1 MNLSLKKIVGEN
13 PRAVFGETTGSILL
27 GRVPSTRRR
36 VHWVGPWPPSTA
48 STSNNHR
55 CIVGRRFVG
64 SDVLATQSRAVF
76 LSRVSLLQAADVA
89 GNRLSPNR
97 ADDGNRERYCLVPSS
112 ARFGDMSSDET
123 AATEFNDS
131 VGNTTSSHHSVTTF
145 EVTDEMWVL
154 SGLDVVGYN
163 VGVSPNEQLRNR
175 ELTVCNSQAT
185 AGIEE
190 SKQLLLRAA
199 TTKEENPSD
208 VLEALESIE
217 RDCRSRFKEDPAKFS
232 EDILNNISGD
242 WRLIF
247 TTGTKEQQERR
258 GGRINYF
265 SPKAV
270 QSFRADTT
278 PKQIENGIYVGDF
291 PLVKFSGDWEWNE
304 RVRKLEFDF
313 DKIQLLGL
321 ISINLGRK
329 EVAQIG
335 SASGLGSK
343 NNEKLAAEGKKA
355 FFTWISADDNIATA
369 RGGGGGLALWK
380 RVEND
385 PE

>member
-1 MNLSLKKIVGEN
+1 M
-13 PRAVFGETTGSILL
+13 
-27 GRVPSTRRR
+27 
-36 VHWVGPWPPSTA
+36 
-48 STSNNHR
+48 
-55 CIVGRRFVG
+55 
-64 SDVLATQSRAVF
+64 SR
-76 LSRVSLLQAADVA
+76 
-89 GNRLSPNR
+89 
-97 ADDGNRERYCLVPSS
+97 
-112 ARFGDMSSDET
+112 
-123 AATEFNDS
+123 
-131 VGNTTSSHHSVTTF
+131 
-145 EVTDEMWVL
+145 
-154 SGLDVVGYN
+154 GL
-163 VGVSPNEQLRNR
+163 EC
-175 ELTVCNSQAT
+175 LTVCNSQAT
-185 AGIEE
+185 ATSIEE

-199 TTKEENPSD
+199 NTRDENPSA

-217 RDCRSRFKEDPAKFS
+217 KDCRSRFKEDPAKFS

-258 GGRINYF
+258 GGRVNYF
-265 SPKAV
+265 SLKAV

-278 PKQIENGIYVGDF
+278 PKEIENGIYIGDF
-291 PLVKFSGDWEWNE
+291 PVVKFSGDWEWNE

-313 DKIQLLGL
+313 DKIQILGL

-343 NNEKLAAEGKKA
+343 NNEKLASEGKRA

-380 RVEND
+380 RVVDD

>member
-1 MNLSLKKIVGEN
+1 M
-13 PRAVFGETTGSILL
+13 PTTSQMAFLL
-27 GRVPSTRRR
+27 QLFITLLAWR
-36 VHWVGPWPPSTA
+36 
-48 STSNNHR
+48 
-55 CIVGRRFVG
+55 G
-64 SDVLATQSRAVF
+64 SDAF
-76 LSRVSLLQAADVA
+76 VA
-89 GNRLSPNR
+89 PSPNCMPR
-97 ADDGNRERYCLVPSS
+97 S
-112 ARFGDMSSDET
+112 
-123 AATEFNDS
+123 
-131 VGNTTSSHHSVTTF
+131 
-145 EVTDEMWVL
+145 
-154 SGLDVVGYN
+154 
-163 VGVSPNEQLRNR
+163 R

>member
-1 MNLSLKKIVGEN
+1 M
-13 PRAVFGETTGSILL
+13 
-27 GRVPSTRRR
+27 
-36 VHWVGPWPPSTA
+36 
-48 STSNNHR
+48 
-55 CIVGRRFVG
+55 
-64 SDVLATQSRAVF
+64 SR
-76 LSRVSLLQAADVA
+76 
-89 GNRLSPNR
+89 
-97 ADDGNRERYCLVPSS
+97 
-112 ARFGDMSSDET
+112 
-123 AATEFNDS
+123 
-131 VGNTTSSHHSVTTF
+131 
-145 EVTDEMWVL
+145 
-154 SGLDVVGYN
+154 GL
-163 VGVSPNEQLRNR
+163 EC
-175 ELTVCNSQAT
+175 LTVCNSQAT
-185 AGIEE
+185 ATSIEE

-199 TTKEENPSD
+199 NTRDENPSA

-217 RDCRSRFKEDPAKFS
+217 KDCRSRFKEDPAKFS

-258 GGRINYF
+258 GGRVNYF
-265 SPKAV
+265 SLKAV

-278 PKQIENGIYVGDF
+278 PKEIENGIYFGDF
-291 PLVKFSGDWEWNE
+291 PVVKFSGDWEWNE

-313 DKIQLLGL
+313 DKIQILGL

-343 NNEKLAAEGKKA
+343 NNEKLASEGKRA

-380 RVEND
+380 RVVDD